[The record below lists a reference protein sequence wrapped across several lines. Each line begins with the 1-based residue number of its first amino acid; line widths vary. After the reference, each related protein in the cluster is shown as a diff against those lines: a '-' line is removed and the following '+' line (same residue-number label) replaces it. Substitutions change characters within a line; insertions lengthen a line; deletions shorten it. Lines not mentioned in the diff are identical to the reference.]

1 MKKLKY
7 QNRYFKK
14 TFKLKTTL
22 NGAKQKNRKPY
33 SKLIKKENLQDALD
47 VALADTQT
55 VYYTD
60 DTSLDELE
68 TV

>member
-14 TFKLKTTL
+14 TFKLKATL
-22 NGAKQKNRKPY
+22 NGTKQKNRKPY